1 MEKNKISLSN
11 ESDYNET
18 HIIIEPESYIHSF
31 IYKIKSKY
39 NKSEKADDINIHI
52 SGKILYYI
60 EDLTIIYFVYKIP
73 KNSKENLF
81 KKDIIFS
88 FEFIDKK
95 VPYIKAI
102 SNFIFPTLF
111 DGRNLFSF
119 LVNNNKYI
127 FDVGKLDE
135 CEKIIND
142 IISGINKFIISLK
155 ENLDVK
161 VLIYY
166 GDYSLNHQYLIND
179 FLINNTMI
187 NFFRINDL
195 DNKFNNNLNNNL
207 TNKNNINNIKR
218 NNLKY
223 IIITQLYFLVFEPV
237 NENKSYA
244 KLIQINHLKDVNI
257 IIKNNEKE
265 INKKTYYIK
274 ITKDINNNLLIK
286 FILIHRNYLSK
297 EEKLVIKKE
306 DFECDYDDH
315 IKFKDCLDEKKE
327 DLNYRN
333 YLLVI
338 KNSKNLS
345 AMEEQKDKSKKKK
358 FISESRCNDYK
369 KYIEYYE
376 LLYDYYKKKKNEEN
390 VKDKLKDIFSK
401 LTFFCVELI
410 TFKDSDPKEN
420 FIYKS
425 KLEKYS
431 KFFID

>member
-11 ESDYNET
+11 DTDFNET
-18 HIIIEPESYIHSF
+18 HIIIEPESYINSF
-31 IYKIKSKY
+31 IYKIKLKY
-39 NKSEKADDINIHI
+39 NTSEKSDDINIHI
-52 SGKILYYI
+52 TGKILYYI
-60 EDLTIIYFVYKIP
+60 EDLTILLFIYRIP

-102 SNFIFPTLF
+102 SNFIFPTLY

-127 FDVGKLDE
+127 FEIGKLDE
-135 CEKIIND
+135 CEKIISD
-142 IISGINKFIISLK
+142 IISGINKFMISLK
-155 ENLDVK
+155 ENLDIK

-195 DNKFNNNLNNNL
+195 DNKFNNNLNNNV
-207 TNKNNINNIKR
+207 NYKNNINNIKG

-244 KLIQINHLKDVNI
+244 KLIQINHLKDINI
-257 IIKNNEKE
+257 IIKNNQKENEKK
-265 INKKTYYIK
+265 NYYIK
-274 ITKDINNNLLIK
+274 ITKDINNTILIK

-297 EEKLVIKKE
+297 EKNSIVKNEY
-306 DFECDYDDH
+306 FECDYDDYM
-315 IKFKDCLDEKKE
+315 KFKTSLDEKKE
-327 DLNYRN
+327 ELNYRN

-338 KNSKNLS
+338 KNSKNLT
-345 AMEEQKDKSKKKK
+345 AMDEHREYNKKKK

-376 LLYDYYKKKKNEEN
+376 LLYDYYKKRKNEEN

>member
-11 ESDYNET
+11 DTDFNET
-18 HIIIEPESYIHSF
+18 HIIIEPESYINSF
-31 IYKIKSKY
+31 IYKIKLKY
-39 NKSEKADDINIHI
+39 NTSEKSDDINIHI
-52 SGKILYYI
+52 TGKILYYI
-60 EDLTIIYFVYKIP
+60 EDLTILLFIYRIP

-102 SNFIFPTLF
+102 SNFIFPTLY

-127 FDVGKLDE
+127 FEIGKLDE
-135 CEKIIND
+135 CEKIISD
-142 IISGINKFIISLK
+142 IISGINKFMISLK
-155 ENLDVK
+155 ENLDIK

-195 DNKFNNNLNNNL
+195 ENKFNNNLNNNV
-207 TNKNNINNIKR
+207 NYKNNINNIKG

-244 KLIQINHLKDVNI
+244 KLIQINHLKDINI
-257 IIKNNEKE
+257 IIKNNQKENEKK
-265 INKKTYYIK
+265 NYYIK
-274 ITKDINNNLLIK
+274 ITKDINNTILIK
-286 FILIHRNYLSK
+286 FILIHRNYLTK
-297 EEKLVIKKE
+297 EKNSIVKNEYI
-306 DFECDYDDH
+306 ECDYDDYM
-315 IKFKDCLDEKKE
+315 KFKTSLDEKKE
-327 DLNYRN
+327 ELNYRN

-338 KNSKNLS
+338 KNSKNLT
-345 AMEEQKDKSKKKK
+345 AMDEHREYNKKKK
-358 FISESRCNDYK
+358 FISENRCNDYK

-376 LLYDYYKKKKNEEN
+376 LLYDYYKKRKNEEN

>member
-1 MEKNKISLSN
+1 MEKNRISLSN
-11 ESDYNET
+11 ESDFNET
-18 HIIIEPESYIHSF
+18 HITIEPESYINSF
-31 IYKIKSKY
+31 IYKIKLKY
-39 NKSEKADDINIHI
+39 NTSEKADDINIHI
-52 SGKILYYI
+52 TGKILYYI
-60 EDLTIIYFVYKIP
+60 EDLTIISFIYKIP

-95 VPYIKAI
+95 VPYVKAI

-127 FDVGKLDE
+127 FEIGKLDE
-135 CEKIIND
+135 CEIIISN
-142 IISGINKFIISLK
+142 IISGINKFMISLK
-155 ENLDVK
+155 ENLDIK

-166 GDYSLNHQYLIND
+166 GEYSLNHQYLIND

-195 DNKFNNNLNNNL
+195 DNKFNNNLNNIAI
-207 TNKNNINNIKR
+207 NKNNINNIKG

-244 KLIQINHLKDVNI
+244 KLIQINHLKDINI
-257 IIKNNEKE
+257 IIKNKEKE
-265 INKKTYYIK
+265 TEKKNYYIK
-274 ITKDINNNLLIK
+274 ITKDINNPILIK
-286 FILIHRNYLSK
+286 FILIHRNYLTK
-297 EEKLVIKKE
+297 EKNSIVKNEYI
-306 DFECDYDDH
+306 ECDYDDYM
-315 IKFKDCLDEKKE
+315 KFKTSLDEKKE
-327 DLNYRN
+327 ELNYRN

-338 KNSKNLS
+338 KNSKNLT
-345 AMEEQKDKSKKKK
+345 AMDEHREYSTKKK

-376 LLYDYYKKKKNEEN
+376 LLYDYYKKRKNEEN